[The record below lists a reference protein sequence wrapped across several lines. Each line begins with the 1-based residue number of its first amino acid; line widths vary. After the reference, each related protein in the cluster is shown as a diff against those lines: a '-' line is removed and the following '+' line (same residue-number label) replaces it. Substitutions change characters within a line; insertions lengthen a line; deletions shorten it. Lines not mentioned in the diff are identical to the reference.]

1 VTGVQQAADAV
12 HSIGAGSNP
21 AEAPAMS
28 ALAAETQLVEAA
40 RRHLLDIISAET
52 LRPGDRLGTER
63 ELATRLS
70 VSRSTLRQV
79 LAVLAQTGVVR
90 RVPGRAGGTFM
101 AGAKV
106 DRDLSV
112 VVGLPEY
119 LRRQGFVAGT
129 RTLSATITSAD
140 GLVADRLSVPAR
152 SLVID
157 IVRIRLADG
166 IPLSLER
173 AMFPADMFPGLLDL
187 PLGGSIYDLLSEHYG
202 ISPDDVVEHLEVAG
216 AADSEA
222 AALGVAV
229 GAPLLAI
236 SRTSSTADGRVF
248 EWSYDLFRSDRTRVT
263 FRTRAERAEIV
274 SISTLA

>member
-1 VTGVQQAADAV
+1 VTDVQQAADAV
-12 HSIGAGSNP
+12 HSIGAGSIP
-21 AEAPAMS
+21 AETPAMS

-40 RRHLLDIISAET
+40 RLHLLEIISAEA
-52 LRPGDRLGTER
+52 LRPGDKLGTER
-63 ELATRLS
+63 ELALRLS

-79 LAVLAQTGVVR
+79 LAILAQTGVVR

-101 AGAKV
+101 AQAKV
-106 DRDLSV
+106 DRDLSM

-119 LRRQGFVAGT
+119 MRRQGFVAGT

-140 GLVADRLSVPAR
+140 GPTADRLSLPAR

-173 AMFPADMFPGLLDL
+173 AMFPAEMFPGLLDL

-202 ISPDDVVEHLEVAG
+202 VSPDHVVEHMEIAV

-274 SISTLA
+274 SIRALA

>member
-12 HSIGAGSNP
+12 HSIGAGSIP

-202 ISPDDVVEHLEVAG
+202 VSPDDVVEHLEVAE

>member
-1 VTGVQQAADAV
+1 
-12 HSIGAGSNP
+12 
-21 AEAPAMS
+21 MS

-40 RRHLLDIISAET
+40 RLQLLDIIAAET
-52 LRPGDRLGTER
+52 LRPGDKLGTER

-101 AGAKV
+101 AQAKV
-106 DRDLSV
+106 ERDVSV

-129 RTLSATITSAD
+129 RTVSATITSAD
-140 GLVADRLSVPAR
+140 ELIADRLSVPAR

-187 PLGGSIYDLLSEHYG
+187 PLGGSIYDLLREHYG
-202 ISPDDVVEHLEVAG
+202 VSPDDVVEHLEVAG
-216 AADSEA
+216 AAASEA

-274 SISTLA
+274 GISTLA